1 MLNILM
7 NLSKF
12 GVLFMKLYNETFYG
26 LLNFVE
32 ETVNFL
38 KYFIIQWKYKIKQNF
53 GQIGL
58 ISFAVQEYIV

>member
-58 ISFAVQEYIV
+58 FSFAVQENII

>member
-32 ETVNFL
+32 ETANFCNK
-38 KYFIIQWKYKIKQNF
+38 KYINNKGSYVH
-53 GQIGL
+53 L
-58 ISFAVQEYIV
+58 